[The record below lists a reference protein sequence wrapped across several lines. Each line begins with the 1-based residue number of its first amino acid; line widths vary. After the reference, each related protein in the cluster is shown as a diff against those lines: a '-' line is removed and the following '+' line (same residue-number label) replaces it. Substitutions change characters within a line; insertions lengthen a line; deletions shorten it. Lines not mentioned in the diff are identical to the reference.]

1 MINNLEYF
9 LRKPLLKLRNFWIL
23 FLLTLIAGSAVRA
36 QADRSRE
43 EELSYLRV
51 AVAPDLIPYAH
62 IEIPAMENIR
72 IREGGE
78 GRSLG
83 LRTYHGQKLKNN
95 GIRAEVTVDYPTR
108 EGETV
113 TYSWR
118 FLIDKD
124 FPSDAPE
131 NRWWLFGSWHDQPNR
146 NRGEGW
152 EGFPSHSPPI
162 AIGYGFLNGADQL
175 ALTYGSPD
183 STTVGLVPFTR
194 GVWHKVTVR
203 IVWSRGAKGR
213 AELRLDDSPTAVV
226 AGSGPNMHNDFQ
238 HYLKVGMYRHREIRG
253 DNWIYL
259 RDIAVKKAVAK

>member
-1 MINNLEYF
+1 M
-9 LRKPLLKLRNFWIL
+9 
-23 FLLTLIAGSAVRA
+23 TLMGGAAVCA

-51 AVAPDLIPYAH
+51 AVAPDLLPYAH
-62 IEIPAMENIR
+62 IEIPAMENIK
-72 IREGGE
+72 IHEDGE

-95 GIRAEVTVDYPTR
+95 GIRAEVTVDAPTR

-118 FLIDKD
+118 FMIGKD

-131 NRWWLFGSWHDQPNR
+131 NRWWLFSNWHDQPNR
-146 NRGEGW
+146 DRGESW

-162 AIGYGFLNGADQL
+162 AIGYGVLNGVDQL

-183 STTVGLVPFTR
+183 SSTVGLVPFTR

-213 AELRLDDSPTAVV
+213 AELRLDDSPKAVV
-226 AGSGPNMHNDFQ
+226 AARGPNMHNDFQ
-238 HYLKVGMYRHREIRG
+238 HYLKVGMYRHPGIGG

-259 RDIAVKKAVAK
+259 RDIAIKKTVIK